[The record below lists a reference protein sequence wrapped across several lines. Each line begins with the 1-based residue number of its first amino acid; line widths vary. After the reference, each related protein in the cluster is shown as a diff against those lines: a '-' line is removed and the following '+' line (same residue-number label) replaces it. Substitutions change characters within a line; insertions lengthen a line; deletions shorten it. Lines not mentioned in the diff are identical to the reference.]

1 MTRRRSAITI
11 RDVALAAGVSVSTV
25 SRVLNDK
32 DDVAQ
37 ETYLKVRQT
46 IDHLGYTSN
55 LAAKSMRS
63 RRTNVIGL
71 VVPDLRTSFTIQAVR
86 GINLAIEKF
95 SYDLIIYTSGNS
107 WDGRRVSR
115 EQQHVALLNGT
126 LADGTIVVTPTATDF
141 SSEHP
146 VVFVDPH
153 SGESDNPAVI
163 ATNRIGAMTATEYL
177 LSLGHRRIGFIGGR
191 SDLVSALRRLQGYK
205 DSLAEAGLPFE
216 PELVQTGD
224 YTRPTAYVCAQRLLN
239 LPQPPT
245 AIFASNDE
253 AAIGVIEAAI
263 EKGLCLPQDLSVIGF
278 DNIPETAQVSPRLTT
293 IDQGIETMGYLA
305 VEMLVDLL
313 HGRSLESNTRK
324 VPTRLIVRESCQ
336 AI

>member
-32 DDVAQ
+32 EDVAQ
-37 ETYLKVRQT
+37 ETYSRVQQT
-46 IDHLGYTSN
+46 IDQLGYTSS

-95 SYDLIIYTSGNS
+95 SYDLIIYTSGNV
-107 WDGRRVSR
+107 WDGRRISQ
-115 EQQHVALLNGT
+115 EQQHVALLNGS
-126 LADGTIVVTPTATDF
+126 LADGTIVVTPAATTFPTD
-141 SSEHP
+141 HP
-146 VVFVDPH
+146 LVFVDPH
-153 SGESDNPAVI
+153 SGESDVPAVI
-163 ATNRIGAMTATEYL
+163 ATNRVGAMTAVDYL

-191 SDLVSALRRLQGYK
+191 SDLVSALRRLQGYR
-205 DSLAEAGLPFE
+205 DRLAEAGLPFE
-216 PELVQTGD
+216 PELVQIGD
-224 YTRPTAYVCAQRLLN
+224 YTRPTAYLCAQRLLR
-239 LPQPPT
+239 LSQPPT

-253 AAIGVIEAAI
+253 SAIGVIEAAV
-263 EKGLCLPQDLSVIGF
+263 EKGMRVPQDLSVIGF
-278 DNIPETAQVSPRLTT
+278 DNIPEAAQVSPRLTT

-313 HGRSLESNTRK
+313 QGRSLESNTRK
-324 VPTRLIVRESCQ
+324 VPTRLIVRESCR
-336 AI
+336 AV